1 MIRKL
6 KRGLLN
12 LLLILFGLL
21 VWSSSSYAQSEYIVK
36 ALIIEKFAKYS
47 RWPPQSKL
55 NKANSPFIICIVG
68 SNPFGDIMDRIYS
81 VKKIKGHKVQVKY
94 IKGNQPL
101 QICHIL
107 FLANDS
113 GKRIPEVV
121 EFSQKNSIL
130 TFSDNKSWVQKG
142 ICVNLY
148 ITKKQTI
155 LFKINEQSLRNNQM
169 QVNSLLL
176 DYGRSTDH

>member
-1 MIRKL
+1 MMRKL

-12 LLLILFGLL
+12 LLLFFFGLL
-21 VWSSSSYAQSEYIVK
+21 VWSNGSYAQSEYMVK

-47 RWPPQSKL
+47 KWPPKSKL
-55 NKANSPFIICIVG
+55 HNADSPFIICVVG
-68 SNPFGDIMDRIYS
+68 KNPFGSIMDRIYS
-81 VKKIKGHKVQVKY
+81 IKKIKGHKVQVKY

-101 QICHIL
+101 QTCHIL

-121 EFSQKNSIL
+121 EFSQKHSIL

-142 ICVNLY
+142 ICVNL
-148 ITKKQTI
+148 
-155 LFKINEQSLRNNQM
+155 RNNQM

-176 DYGRSTDH
+176 DYGRSNH